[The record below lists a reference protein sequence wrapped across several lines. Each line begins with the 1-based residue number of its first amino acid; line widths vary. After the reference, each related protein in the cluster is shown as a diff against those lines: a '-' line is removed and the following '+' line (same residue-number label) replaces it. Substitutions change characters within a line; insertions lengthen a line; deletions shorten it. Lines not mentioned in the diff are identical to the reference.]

1 MRRVCIFGLA
11 TLVAL
16 SGVLPAQADWLR
28 SWAQDAR
35 RNNAWPRPF
44 IQADREA
51 VWAPFSVMVMKG
63 WERQNTLDA
72 HHFNEDN
79 ELNEAGRRK
88 VHQIVTTAPE
98 QYRSIYI
105 ERDPNADVTAARVA
119 AAQDIAARYATH
131 REMPQVLE
139 TTIPYRGWPGE
150 YADAIDSKYRDSQPE
165 PRIPAMQNTSSSGS

>member
-1 MRRVCIFGLA
+1 MRRLGILGLA
-11 TLVAL
+11 TVVAL
-16 SGVLPAQADWLR
+16 SGALPANADWLR
-28 SWAQDAR
+28 GWVRDAQ

-51 VWAPFSVMVMKG
+51 VWAPFAVMVNKG

-98 QYRSIYI
+98 QYRTIYI
-105 ERDPNADVTAARVA
+105 ERDPDADITSARVT
-119 AAQDIAARYATH
+119 AAQDIAARYATN
-131 REMPQVLE
+131 REVPQVME
-139 TTIPYRGWPGE
+139 TTIPFRGWPGE
-150 YADAIDSKYRDSQPE
+150 YADTIDTKFRDSQPD
-165 PRIPAMQNTSSSGS
+165 PRIPPVANTSSGS